1 MTIKPTPQHI
11 LNLLAKRAATLPEI
25 AKHAAVSHNQA
36 MHELNKLIQS
46 GSVRKLFG
54 QYALM
59 PKREA
64 AAVKYEP
71 LQLHDM
77 PPLRPGAL
85 DYLKH
90 PSRRGNRLFYADGR
104 VEVMA
109 WSVEHCRHMAGM
121 HIASANALIGKPD

>member
-11 LNLLAKRAATLPEI
+11 LNLLAQRTATLPEI
-25 AKHAAVSHNQA
+25 ANHASTAVTRLVRA
-36 MHELNKLIQS
+36 
-46 GSVRKLFG
+46 GSIKRIPG
-54 QYALM
+54 DPNRYMLM

-64 AAVKYEP
+64 AEFKHEP

-104 VEVMA
+104 VEVM
-109 WSVEHCRHMAGM
+109 V
-121 HIASANALIGKPD
+121 

>member
-1 MTIKPTPQHI
+1 MTTTSAPQHI
-11 LNLLAKRAATLPEI
+11 LNLLAQRTATLPEI
-25 AKHAAVSHNQA
+25 AQHAAVSHNQA

-46 GSVRKLFG
+46 GSVRRLFG
-54 QYALM
+54 KYALM
-59 PKREA
+59 PRREA
-64 AAVKYEP
+64 AAVVYEP

-104 VEVMA
+104 VEVM
-109 WSVEHCRHMAGM
+109 E
-121 HIASANALIGKPD
+121 

>member
-11 LNLLAKRAATLPEI
+11 LNLLAQRTATLPEI
-25 AKHAAVSHNQA
+25 AQHAGITRDHASTAVTRLVRA
-36 MHELNKLIQS
+36 
-46 GSVRKLFG
+46 GSIKRIPG
-54 QYALM
+54 DPNRYMLM
-59 PKREA
+59 PRREA

-104 VEVMA
+104 VEVM
-109 WSVEHCRHMAGM
+109 E
-121 HIASANALIGKPD
+121 